1 MPRKRTQK
9 IYFGDDQEKAVIR
22 YLESESEQEKNK
34 IFNEYLREPL
44 IIMVESIIRRYKLYR
59 KDMEFEEI
67 HNDTMSFLLTKINK
81 FDHTKQT
88 KAYSYF
94 GTICK
99 NYLMGAIQK
108 DTKETNRNVSY
119 EDISSDIENRSE
131 LSYVIDDDQ
140 IDYQRVIVKLTMSLE
155 EYMENKEDLSENEK
169 KLGFALIEIFNN
181 FDKIFQVGDG
191 NKFNKN
197 LILLSLRE
205 MTSLSTKEIRISM
218 KRFKLIYGDI
228 IGGFLK

>member
-9 IYFGDDQEKAVIR
+9 IYFGEDQEQAVIR
-22 YLESESEQEKNK
+22 YLESESDLEKNK

-59 KDMEFEEI
+59 KDLEFEEI
-67 HNDTMSFLLTKINK
+67 HNDTMSFLITKINK
-81 FDHTKQT
+81 FDHTKNH

-108 DTKETNRNVSY
+108 DTKEQNRQVSY
-119 EDISSDIENRSE
+119 DDISSDIEDRAD
-131 LSYVIDDDQ
+131 LSYTIDDTPL
-140 IDYQRVIVKLTMSLE
+140 DYRDVIIKLTITLE
-155 EYMENKEDLSENEK
+155 EFIETEELTENEQ
-169 KLGFALIEIFNN
+169 KLGYALLEIFTN

-205 MTSLSTKEIRISM
+205 MTSLSTKEIRISL
-218 KRFKLIYGDI
+218 KRYRKLYNGIM
-228 IGGFLK
+228 GGFLE